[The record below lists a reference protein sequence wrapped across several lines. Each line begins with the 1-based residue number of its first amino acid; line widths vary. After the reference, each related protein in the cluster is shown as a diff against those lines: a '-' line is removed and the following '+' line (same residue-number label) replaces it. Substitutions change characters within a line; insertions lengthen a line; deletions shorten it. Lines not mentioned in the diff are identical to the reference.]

1 MRLYEDGEFI
11 DKEDERRGI
20 RDTYRE
26 AFFSNLGVERTK
38 EPFSFTGGSTDI
50 NSNVLN
56 LITKAISL
64 HGDDTSALTSSLAAI
79 SESALG
85 PGTISNS
92 IGSLLS
98 YPSMTVASLTMS
110 HFNFDGQS

>member
-26 AFFSNLGVERTK
+26 AFFGSLGVERTK
-38 EPFSFTGGSTDI
+38 EPFLFSGASTDI

-64 HGDDTSALTSSLAAI
+64 HGDDTSALISSLATI

-85 PGTISNS
+85 PGTLSNS
-92 IGSLLS
+92 IGSILS
-98 YPSMTVASLTMS
+98 YPSMTVASLAMS
-110 HFNFDGQS
+110 HFNLDGQS